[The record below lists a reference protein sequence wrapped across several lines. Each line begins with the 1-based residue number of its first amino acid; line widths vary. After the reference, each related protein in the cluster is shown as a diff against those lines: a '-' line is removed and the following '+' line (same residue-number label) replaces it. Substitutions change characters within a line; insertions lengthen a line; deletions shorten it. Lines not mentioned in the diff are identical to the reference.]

1 MLFRS
6 GILDGVTG
14 ILDGVRGCFE
24 AYQTQLKAGALIKI
38 ATAIAILAASI
49 VAISLIDSEKLSA
62 SLGAITV
69 MFANLMGAMAVFN
82 KLDGV
87 TGKGSTK
94 LLVFA
99 GAVLILSSA
108 VKKLADLSWEQLAKG
123 LVGVGVLLAELDA
136 FMATA
141 KFSKGV
147 TSTATGMLILSA
159 AIKVLASVVN
169 DLAKLQWEQLAKGL
183 VGVGVLLAEVDLFLN
198 TAKFGGKA
206 MTTATGMVILA
217 AAMKILASVC
227 KDFGEMKW
235 EEIGKGL
242 AAVGALLL
250 EVAAFTNL

>member
-1 MLFRS
+1 
-6 GILDGVTG
+6 
-14 ILDGVRGCFE
+14 
-24 AYQTQLKAGALIKI
+24 
-38 ATAIAILAASI
+38 
-49 VAISLIDSEKLSA
+49 
-62 SLGAITV
+62 

-108 VKKLADLSWEQLAKG
+108 VKKLADLS
-123 LVGVGVLLAELDA
+123 
-136 FMATA
+136 
-141 KFSKGV
+141 
-147 TSTATGMLILSA
+147 
-159 AIKVLASVVN
+159 
-169 DLAKLQWEQLAKGL
+169 WEQLAKGL

-250 EVAAFTNL
+250 EVAAFTNLTGNAKHVISSGLALIEIAAAMKIFASAMSDFAKFSWEQIAKGLVSMGGALAEVAIATKLMPKNMVGIGAGLVIVGAALES